1 MQEEVIKVLRVGTK
15 VKITD
20 MGCIGYI
27 DEIIVT
33 GADNVVYKIVYYH
46 KHAGTWNTVVL
57 PAPAF
62 EVHKDDKDAPKTT
75 IGF

>member
-1 MQEEVIKVLRVGTK
+1 MEVLKHGTK
-15 VKITD
+15 IKITD

-33 GADNVVYKIVYYH
+33 APDAALYKIIYYH
-46 KHAGTWNTVVL
+46 KPAATWNTVVL
-57 PAPAF
+57 PPAAF
-62 EVHKDDKDAPKTT
+62 EVHKDDRDQPKTT